1 MHSMGRCVVLLG
13 YGGVGLALC
22 SYYKSLD
29 SCNITNLYIVPIIS
43 VILSMVKH
51 HMIMII
57 V

>member
-13 YGGVGLALC
+13 YGGEGLALC

-29 SCNITNLYIVPIIS
+29 SCYITNLYILPIIS
-43 VILSMVKH
+43 FKLSKVKH
-51 HMIMII
+51 HVIMII